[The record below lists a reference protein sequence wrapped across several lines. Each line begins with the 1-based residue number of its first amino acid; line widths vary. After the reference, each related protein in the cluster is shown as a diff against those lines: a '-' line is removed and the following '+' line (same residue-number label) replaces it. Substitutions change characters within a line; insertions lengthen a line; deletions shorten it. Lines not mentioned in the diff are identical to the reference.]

1 MPAVLFGFTVSPF
14 TAVLAIL
21 VFIAANQI
29 EGNLLSPLILSRSV
43 RLHPVTVLLA
53 IIAGFGLL
61 GFVGALLAVPVVAL
75 VKVLLEE
82 YLRTRPPYQVE
93 TSPGG
98 ENGEAGSQERGGR
111 PI

>member
-1 MPAVLFGFTVSPF
+1 MD
-14 TAVLAIL
+14 
-21 VFIAANQI
+21 
-29 EGNLLSPLILSRSV
+29 
-43 RLHPVTVLLA
+43 
-53 IIAGFGLL
+53 GFGLL

-82 YLRTRPPYQVE
+82 YLLTRPPYQVE